1 MNGRADNLQ
10 SHSIASLLPGTYNN
24 LVLTTIENALHFF
37 FEKIFRNIKQL
48 QWHAVTIVHVI
59 KITPSSRMDTDS
71 GSGLCL
77 QKMNKKI
84 TEFMQAGDYG

>member
-48 QWHAVTIVHVI
+48 HWHAVTIVHVI
-59 KITPSSRMDTDS
+59 KITPSSRMAPE
-71 GSGLCL
+71 
-77 QKMNKKI
+77 KI
-84 TEFMQAGDYG
+84 LIQIAAAGYAYRR